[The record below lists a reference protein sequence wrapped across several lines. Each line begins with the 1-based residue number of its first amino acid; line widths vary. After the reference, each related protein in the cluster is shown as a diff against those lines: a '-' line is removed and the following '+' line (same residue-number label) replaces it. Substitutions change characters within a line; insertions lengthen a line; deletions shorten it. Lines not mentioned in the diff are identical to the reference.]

1 MSHLP
6 VSERDPSRLRADYFA
21 YPKLWRF
28 NSPDFNLFYSALG
41 AILAVA
47 MILIFLLILASH
59 RPVTTQQANAP
70 VNVEPQ
76 SPVASQPA
84 SPQAQSTVKALSS
97 AAPSPTNAVPS
108 ASPSSSA
115 DAGMLD
121 SKARFDSAEQQ
132 PSYALRAEAYDKLR
146 QAQDISYTD
155 RIKATSAYKRYHAL
169 ALDGQRQL
177 DRALYGVKHQ
187 HYSQAIRQFKNI
199 IASGEILGDAFLQ
212 AQQQL
217 PKTYVKKIDYFLL
230 QGQITQAH
238 RALNEAKAAQ
248 VSDEV
253 LHPYEN
259 KIKILEKASR

>member
-6 VSERDPSRLRADYFA
+6 ASERDPSRLRPAYFV
-21 YPKLWRF
+21 YPRLWRF

-47 MILIFLLILASH
+47 MILIFLLILASN
-59 RPVTTQQANAP
+59 RPATTHQATAP

-76 SPVASQPA
+76 SPVARQSA
-84 SPQAQSTVKALSS
+84 SPQASVK
-97 AAPSPTNAVPS
+97 
-108 ASPSSSA
+108 ASPSAVASVAPGATLAPSTTPSPET
-115 DAGMLD
+115 GTLD

-132 PSYALRAEAYDKLR
+132 PSYSLRAEAYDKLR
-146 QAQDISYTD
+146 LAQDISYTD
-155 RIKATSAYKRYHAL
+155 RIKATAAYKRYHAL

-187 HYSQAIRQFKNI
+187 HYSQAIRQLKNI
-199 IASGEILGDAFLQ
+199 IAGGDILGDAFLK
-212 AQQQL
+212 AQQEL